1 MAFCTGIANLVLVEG
16 SEISKIELLFLLRVF
31 NQLLLLTM
39 IDDDSSA
46 HLTSGNSPLWR
57 LFPVD
62 DRVYLPIA
70 YTFWT
75 WEKQVSGLAGQYL
88 LPHSFFDLRKL
99 ELDEGV

>member
-16 SEISKIELLFLLRVF
+16 SEISKIELLFLLLVF

-62 DRVYLPIA
+62 DRVYLRIA

-75 WEKQVSGLAGQYL
+75 WRNKYQDWQGSTCYRTHFLI
-88 LPHSFFDLRKL
+88 
-99 ELDEGV
+99 